1 MSPEQFLEAV
11 LRHRAIAIFRGQHQ
25 GRAAAAMDAAVAA
38 GFRMVEFTVST
49 PGVYELIAEFAE
61 MGFLGAPLTGYGCA
75 GMNPVAYGLTMIELE
90 RQDSGIRSFCSV
102 QSALAMYPIHAF
114 GSEEQR
120 ERFLPG
126 MARGQIIGAF
136 GLTEPNSGSDPGSM
150 RTHARQ
156 QGPGGDYILSGQK
169 FWITNSPIADV
180 MVVWAKTLDHGSDT
194 PVIRG
199 FLVERGMPGLQTP
212 ETHGKLSL
220 RASITGEIVLDEVK
234 VPKANLLPG
243 VHGLKGPLSCLTQA
257 RYGIGWG
264 AVGAAMGVYERARRY
279 TLERVQFGKPLAGF
293 QLTQQKL
300 VELHNE
306 IGKALLLAFHFGR
319 LKQDGKLTPESELTG
334 LFEESAEAI
343 DVDGVR
349 VEARLAFSVSQ
360 SQEEKASASLRVGS
374 PFSMV
379 AAQVNASYTNKY
391 SFNADGSS
399 SVSTRFVSIPP
410 PAELKEIL
418 ASMRK

>member
-1 MSPEQFLEAV
+1 MSAV
-11 LRHRAIAIFRGQHQ
+11 PYILSIDHLLTDEERLVWS
-25 GRAAAAMDAAVAA
+25 AAREFCERRVAPVIEKHYEHA
-38 GFRMVEFTVST
+38 TFPR
-49 PGVYELIAEFAE
+49 ELIAEFAE

-114 GSEEQR
+114 GTEEQR

-126 MARGQIIGAF
+126 MARGEIIGAF

-156 QGPGGDYILSGQK
+156 QGPGGDYVLSGQK

-180 MVVWAKTLDHGSDT
+180 MIVWAKTLDHGSDT
-194 PVIRG
+194 PIIRG

-243 VHGLKGPLSCLTQA
+243 VQGLKGPLSCLTQA

-264 AVGAAMGVYERARRY
+264 AVGAAMAVYERARRY

-306 IGKALLLAFHFGR
+306 IGKGLLLALHFGR
-319 LKQDGKLTPESELTG
+319 LKQDGKLSPVQVSYLKRDNVRMALEAARTARSMFGGNGIMGEFHVMRHLCNLETVYTYEGTHEIHTLAIGRAITG
-334 LFEESAEAI
+334 L
-343 DVDGVR
+343 D
-349 VEARLAFSVSQ
+349 AF
-360 SQEEKASASLRVGS
+360 
-374 PFSMV
+374 
-379 AAQVNASYTNKY
+379 T
-391 SFNADGSS
+391 
-399 SVSTRFVSIPP
+399 
-410 PAELKEIL
+410 
-418 ASMRK
+418 

>member
-1 MSPEQFLEAV
+1 MSGTPYILSIDHLLTDEERLVWSAAREFGE
-11 LRHRAIAIFRGQHQ
+11 RRIAPVIEKHYENATFPR
-25 GRAAAAMDAAVAA
+25 
-38 GFRMVEFTVST
+38 
-49 PGVYELIAEFAE
+49 ELIAEFAE
-61 MGFLGAPLTGYGCA
+61 MGFLGAPLHGYGCA

-114 GSEEQR
+114 GTEAQR

-126 MARGQIIGAF
+126 MARGQLIGAF

-156 QGPGGDYILSGQK
+156 LAPGGDYVLSGQK

-180 MVVWAKTLDHGSDT
+180 MIVWAKTLDHGSDT

-199 FLVERGMPGLQTP
+199 FLVERSMPGLQTP

-220 RASITGEIVLDEVK
+220 RASMTGEIVLDEVK
-234 VPKANLLPG
+234 VPKENLLPG

-264 AVGAAMGVYERARRY
+264 AVGAAMAVYERARRY

-319 LKQDGKLTPESELTG
+319 LKQDGKLSPVQVSYLKRDNVRMALEAARTARSMFGGNGIMGEFHVMRHLCNLETVYTYEGTHEIHTLAIGRAITG
-334 LFEESAEAI
+334 L
-343 DVDGVR
+343 D
-349 VEARLAFSVSQ
+349 AFS
-360 SQEEKASASLRVGS
+360 
-374 PFSMV
+374 
-379 AAQVNASYTNKY
+379 
-391 SFNADGSS
+391 
-399 SVSTRFVSIPP
+399 
-410 PAELKEIL
+410 
-418 ASMRK
+418 

>member
-1 MSPEQFLEAV
+1 MSGAPYLLSIDHLLSDEERLV
-11 LRHRAIAIFRGQHQ
+11 WS
-25 GRAAAAMDAAVAA
+25 AAREFCERRVAPVIEHHYEKA
-38 GFRMVEFTVST
+38 TFPR
-49 PGVYELIAEFAE
+49 ELIAEFAE
-61 MGFLGAPLTGYGCA
+61 MGFLGAPLSGYGCA

-114 GSEEQR
+114 GSEAQR

-156 QGPGGDYILSGQK
+156 REAGGDYVLSGQK

-180 MVVWAKTLDHGSDT
+180 MVVWAKTLDFGSET

-199 FLVERGMPGLQTP
+199 FLVERGMTGLSTP
-212 ETHGKLSL
+212 ETKGKLSL
-220 RASITGEIVLDEVK
+220 RASMTGEIVLDEVR
-234 VPKANLLPG
+234 VPVANLLPG
-243 VHGLKGPLSCLTQA
+243 VSGLKGPLSCLTQA

-264 AVGAAMGVYERARRY
+264 AVGAAMSVYERARGY
-279 TLERVQFGKPLAGF
+279 TLERVQFGKPLAAF

-306 IGKALLLAFHFGR
+306 IGKGLLLAYHFGR
-319 LKQDGKLTPESELTG
+319 LKQDGKLSPVQVSYLKRDNVRMALEAARTARSMFGGNGIMGEYHVMRHMCNLETVYTYEGTHEIHTLALGRAITG
-334 LFEESAEAI
+334 L
-343 DVDGVR
+343 D
-349 VEARLAFSVSQ
+349 AFS
-360 SQEEKASASLRVGS
+360 
-374 PFSMV
+374 
-379 AAQVNASYTNKY
+379 
-391 SFNADGSS
+391 
-399 SVSTRFVSIPP
+399 
-410 PAELKEIL
+410 
-418 ASMRK
+418 